1 MQDALDLFYKEK
13 EDILARE
20 KYFLNNKY
28 KIEEKRISLKN
39 FMTCYQIID
48 EFSKRMLIAAKRYCD
63 GEDPKY
69 IMW

>member
-13 EDILARE
+13 EEILARE

-28 KIEEKRISLKN
+28 IIEEKRISLKN
-39 FMTCYQIID
+39 FMICYQIID
-48 EFSKRMLIAAKRYCD
+48 EFFKRMLIAAKRYCD